1 MVHCAHAH
9 LCQVHSPWIPA
20 ASFWQLTPPYGTST
34 SAFLHGVYL
43 DLYKS
48 IKTTKKVGKSMI
60 IFENDCWSNPSPSH
74 CECVFPPFDQVS
86 RAMLLKEQ
94 RTDGDAMTS
103 GPLRHQSRASSKT
116 PNIIINLKFHFHDG
130 GVSFGWKINA
140 VMIISHFS
148 PLHILS
154 NYYKKWFH
162 HQFSVSWNL
171 GKYEEQHLKRKRPS
185 SSPAVCP
192 H

>member
-1 MVHCAHAH
+1 MHMLICVRCIHREY
-9 LCQVHSPWIPA
+9 LLL

-48 IKTTKKVGKSMI
+48 INTTKKVFNSVIG
-60 IFENDCWSNPSPSH
+60 NTCYANPSSSH

-140 VMIISHFS
+140 AMIVSHFS
-148 PLHILS
+148 TQNIFS
-154 NYYKKWFH
+154 NYHNKWFH
-162 HQFSVSWNL
+162 HKFSVS
-171 GKYEEQHLKRKRPS
+171 
-185 SSPAVCP
+185 
-192 H
+192 

>member
-1 MVHCAHAH
+1 MPRWSYGAPCTCSSVSGAFTVNTCY
-9 LCQVHSPWIPA
+9 LL
-20 ASFWQLTPPYGTST
+20 ASGNLLHHMAQAPFSMDSTWTYTRASTPPRKCLIVLYGILVEQTLAS
-34 SAFLHGVYL
+34 SL
-43 DLYKS
+43 
-48 IKTTKKVGKSMI
+48 
-60 IFENDCWSNPSPSH
+60 

-130 GVSFGWKINA
+130 GVPFGWKINA

-154 NYYKKWFH
+154 NYHKNGHYTAH
-162 HQFSVSWNL
+162 RAVVRSVSS
-171 GKYEEQHLKRKRPS
+171 Y
-185 SSPAVCP
+185 
-192 H
+192 